1 MGEVFFVLLLT
12 FHIQSLLMISI
23 ILVFTQMI
31 FVGVVNFFFQND
43 QKKKKEERE
52 MDGILS
58 HLNLV
63 FVKIKAIYLDY
74 QMRRCK

>member
-1 MGEVFFVLLLT
+1 
-12 FHIQSLLMISI
+12 MIK
-23 ILVFTQMI
+23 
-31 FVGVVNFFFQND
+31 
-43 QKKKKEERE
+43 KKKKEERE